1 MNIISITTSQNI
13 ELEYELGSVGDRIVG
28 SIIDGIIKTAYAII
42 VMATFVF
49 GNSRVFSGTYI
60 IFIVLLA
67 LPFVFYNLASELLL
81 HGQSVGKK
89 VMGIKVISLSGEQ
102 PSFSQYLNRWV
113 FRLVDFTLSGYI
125 IGVIMVA
132 ATEKK
137 QRLGDLVAGT
147 VLVKT
152 TPRTQINDTL
162 FQSTDVAT
170 YSVTYPEV
178 VNLKDRDVQLIK
190 EIILSV
196 MRTSNPMLATQA
208 QHKIEEILH
217 IKSRHND
224 AITFLQFILAD
235 YNHLTSKL

>member
-13 ELEYELGSVGDRIVG
+13 ELEYELGSVGDRILG
-28 SIIDGIIKTAYAII
+28 SIIDGIIKTAYAIF

-49 GNSRVFSGTYI
+49 GNSRVFSGLYI
-60 IFIVLLA
+60 VFLVLLA

-81 HGQSVGKK
+81 NGQSVGKK
-89 VMGIKVISLSGEQ
+89 IMGIKVISLSGEP

-113 FRLVDFTLSGYI
+113 FRLVDFTLSGNM
-125 IGVIMVA
+125 IGVIMIA

-152 TPRTQINDTL
+152 TPRTQINNIL
-162 FQSTDVAT
+162 FQPTDAAT
-170 YSVTYPEV
+170 YSITYPEV
-178 VNLKDRDVQLIK
+178 INLKDRDVQLIK

-196 MRTSNPMLATQA
+196 MRTGNLMLATRA
-208 QHKIEEILH
+208 QHKIEEILRV
-217 IKSRHND
+217 KSRHND
-224 AITFLQFILAD
+224 PISFLQTILAD
-235 YNHLTSKL
+235 YNHLTS